1 MTMVVDFEDA
11 VVLYGNY
18 PALAGAT
25 LRVQR
30 GEIVLLQGPNGAG
43 KSTIW
48 RVCAGLVPLA
58 RGRAYVLDCDV
69 ADDRESIRHR
79 VGLLGHTNGLFLD
92 LTAREN
98 LAFWGRMAGATSAER
113 DDAME
118 RMGLTGALGDRRV
131 STMSAGQKR
140 RVALAGLVVR
150 RAELWLL
157 DEPHT
162 SLDEHG
168 RDELDAV
175 LREAAAAGAT
185 IVLASH
191 EIDRAQRLSSRVVTV
206 TGGRIAP

>member
-1 MTMVVDFEDA
+1 MVIDFTDA

-25 LRVQR
+25 LQVQR
-30 GEIVLLQGPNGAG
+30 GEIVLLRGPNGAG
-43 KSTIW
+43 KSTVL
-48 RVCAGLVPLA
+48 RLCAGLVPLA
-58 RGRAYVLDCDV
+58 RGRASVLGHDV
-69 ADDRESIRHR
+69 AVDRDAIRRR
-79 VGLLGHTNGLFLD
+79 VGLLGHANGLFLD

-98 LAFWGRMAGATSAER
+98 LTFWSNMVGASRSEC
-113 DDAME
+113 DEAMD

-131 STMSAGQKR
+131 VSLSAGQKR

-162 SLDEHG
+162 SLDERG

-175 LREAAAAGAT
+175 LREAATSGAT

-191 EIDRAQRLSSRVVTV
+191 EVERARTLSSRVVTV
-206 TGGRIAP
+206 TGGRVAS

>member
-1 MTMVVDFEDA
+1 MVVDLEDA

-25 LRVQR
+25 LTVEP

-43 KSTIW
+43 KSTVL
-48 RVCAGLVPLA
+48 RLCAGLVPLS
-58 RGRAYVLDCDV
+58 RGRAVILGHDV
-69 ADDRESIRHR
+69 AVDRQAIRHR
-79 VGLLGHTNGLFLD
+79 VGLLAHTNGLFLD

-98 LAFWGRMAGATSAER
+98 LDFWGNIVGASSAER
-113 DDAME
+113 DEAMM
-118 RMGLTGALGDRRV
+118 RMGLGALGARRV
-131 STMSAGQKR
+131 STMSAGQRR

-150 RAELWLL
+150 RADLWLL

-162 SLDEHG
+162 SLDERG

-175 LREAAAAGAT
+175 LSEAASSGAT

-191 EIDRAQRLSSRVVTV
+191 EVDRARRLSSRAVTV
-206 TGGRIAP
+206 TGGRIVP